1 MMMLLLLL
9 LLVGVFQSTATID
22 RQAVVERHT
31 PTLTC
36 SSWKSKECNPL
47 DFQTLGN
54 GALAFSVDVTGLQ
67 TFNAT
72 LQSGGLCNPLNTMAE
87 WGWHTTPV
95 EKSLQFANAT
105 PHDFECQPTTI
116 LALFT
121 HRAARAERRTNLACT
136 AILNRKRR
144 LHGFEQIRID

>member
-72 LQSGGLCNPLNTMAE
+72 LQSGGALQPAQHNGRVGLAHNAGGEIVAVCKRNPA
-87 WGWHTTPV
+87 
-95 EKSLQFANAT
+95 
-105 PHDFECQPTTI
+105 
-116 LALFT
+116 
-121 HRAARAERRTNLACT
+121 
-136 AILNRKRR
+136 
-144 LHGFEQIRID
+144 